1 MPNYKVFFLLL
12 ILLFLAAATQAQSL
26 YVSDKFQITLRT
38 GPSQEHK
45 IIAML
50 PTGTKLEVLQ
60 ELPEWIQVSTPD
72 GKQGWVLKQFTM
84 QRLPREQEIS
94 QLQTRLQ
101 KLQQQAGS
109 SQEQNARLEQEKQ
122 ELQAELQSLQDR
134 LQSLEQSHQDLQE
147 DAGNIQEI
155 KQELERAK
163 TALKLN
169 RKQVSELRQENQE
182 IRFNN
187 NLYWFLA
194 GAGTFF
200 IAALLGFFLGR
211 MQRKKGKKVY
221 F

>member
-1 MPNYKVFFLLL
+1 MPSYKVCFLLL
-12 ILLFLAAATQAQSL
+12 IFLFLAAAAQAKSL
-26 YVSDKFQITLRT
+26 YVSDQFQITLRT
-38 GPSQEHK
+38 GPSQENK

-60 ELPEWIQVSTPD
+60 ELPEWLQVRTPD
-72 GKQGWVLKQFTM
+72 GKQGWVLKHFTM
-84 QRLPREQEIS
+84 QRLPREQEIN

-101 KLQQQAGS
+101 KIQQQAGS
-109 SQEQNARLEQEKQ
+109 SQEQNIRLEKEKQ
-122 ELQAELQSLQDR
+122 KLQAELKELQDR
-134 LQSLEQSHQDLQE
+134 LQNLEQSYQDLQE

-155 KQELERAK
+155 KQELERTK
-163 TALKLN
+163 TSLKLN

-182 IRFNN
+182 IRSNN

-211 MQRKKGKKVY
+211 MQRKQGKKVY